1 MRQFLEKFFAAQIA
15 EIKENKKEFLY
26 PELVDYALDS
36 VLNQMGESIKDEDHL
51 IKFLAKNSIL
61 MAVLILEDLDDY
73 DE

>member
-15 EIKENKKEFLY
+15 EIKENKKEFLC

-61 MAVLILEDLDDY
+61 MAVFILEDLDDY